1 MSEEQKKTNVWL
13 IILVIVIMLGAVAI
27 WRIVVSPSRPAYDD
41 SPYTGF
47 SQSPAG
53 ETQLKP
59 ALDAIIRAARTW
71 QPAYASWFG
80 KIAPDFTLTD
90 IKGNK
95 HTLSDYRGKDVLIIF
110 WATWCGPCK
119 MEIPHLIELRKTV
132 GEDKLVMLA
141 ISNEKPDLVRSF
153 AERTGINYTVLTD
166 SGLTPA
172 PYNAIRGV
180 PCGFFIGPD
189 GRIKL
194 ATEGLISLG
203 EIRAIFA
210 AK

>member
-1 MSEEQKKTNVWL
+1 MSEEHKKPNVWL
-13 IILVIVIMLGAVAI
+13 ILLVIVLVLGAITI
-27 WRIVVSPSRPAYDD
+27 WRIVSVPRPAYDD
-41 SPYTGF
+41 SPYAGF
-47 SQSPAG
+47 PQKPVG

-59 ALDAIIRAARTW
+59 TLDAIIRAARTW
-71 QPAYASWFG
+71 QPAYGSWFG

-95 HTLSDYRGKDVLIIF
+95 HTLSDYRGKDVLVIF
-110 WATWCGPCK
+110 WATWCGPCR
-119 MEIPHLIELRKTV
+119 MEIPHLIELRQTV
-132 GEDKLVMLA
+132 GENQMAMLA

-153 AERTGINYTVLTD
+153 AERAGINYTVLTD
-166 SGLTPA
+166 PGLTP
-172 PYNAIRGV
+172 PPFNAIRGI
-180 PCGFFIGPD
+180 PSSFFIGPD
-189 GRIKL
+189 GKIKL